1 MRAIFRLATQRET
14 TKREDPSYLRRTTK
28 QIGRIGSPPVSRR
41 DHVTWLY
48 DLMMSNA
55 FCYAEQRRGMGQ
67 QEVVEIFLS
76 TVVGGGKPEV
86 DYIREIVQHLGQS
99 LGTFI
104 G

>member
-1 MRAIFRLATQRET
+1 
-14 TKREDPSYLRRTTK
+14 
-28 QIGRIGSPPVSRR
+28 
-41 DHVTWLY
+41 
-48 DLMMSNA
+48 
-55 FCYAEQRRGMGQ
+55 MGQ